1 MKRIAERN
9 KIENMAQYPLTVKCR
24 SCPKAGR
31 GDIDICDDC
40 LNAIYH
46 RLADIE
52 EILGDD
58 YDLDRLRELVEADRN
73 GRCVV
78 LPVKPHDN
86 AFVIHSGVI
95 EACTVEGV
103 YFTGIKNYVRLR
115 PIIQSYVG
123 NRSLFYTPLL
133 SSYGKVFFRNRE
145 AAEAALKQNNE

>member
-1 MKRIAERN
+1 MKRITERN

-58 YDLDRLRELVEADRN
+58 YDLDRLRELVEADRA
-73 GRCVV
+73 GRCII
-78 LPVKPHDN
+78 LPIVKVSEQASFAESLKDFFDEWMQAYDPSVGIFPMSEGEN
-86 AFVIHSGVI
+86 ALAKAIMIGLESNHTK
-95 EACTVEGV
+95 E
-103 YFTGIKNYVRLR
+103 
-115 PIIQSYVG
+115 
-123 NRSLFYTPLL
+123 
-133 SSYGKVFFRNRE
+133 
-145 AAEAALKQNNE
+145 